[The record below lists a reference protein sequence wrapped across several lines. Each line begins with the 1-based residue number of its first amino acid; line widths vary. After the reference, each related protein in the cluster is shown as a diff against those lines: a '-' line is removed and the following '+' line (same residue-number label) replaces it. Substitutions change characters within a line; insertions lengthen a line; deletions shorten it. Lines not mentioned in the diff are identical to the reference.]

1 MCWGRCRPAQ
11 QAHTRAGGT
20 WCRHSGSA
28 GHAWCAHR
36 AQGGQEGWWAASLRH
51 CVREEQDWADGLDC
65 TACMGSIPVCAGCRV
80 AGRARAHCR
89 GARAWCGH
97 GMKGG
102 LCIGSPQAWCRRQD
116 WAGLVSVLGAMHVGL

>member
-65 TACMGSIPVCAGCRV
+65 TACMGSIPVCVQGAGWLGGQGRTAGVLVRGV
-80 AGRARAHCR
+80 AMA
-89 GARAWCGH
+89 
-97 GMKGG
+97 
-102 LCIGSPQAWCRRQD
+102 
-116 WAGLVSVLGAMHVGL
+116 